1 MATVHS
7 TLRAEHPALAALL
20 RLVIVA
26 LTLAT
31 AAIHASLGGLLFALN
46 AIGYTTLAVLLVLPG
61 PLGEIRWLV
70 RLALAG
76 FTAVTI
82 AGWLLVGAR
91 FPLAYIDKGIE
102 VVLLGFLA
110 FEVWLIDGGPIGIAR
125 RLRGVLGSLARV
137 ARGRP

>member
-7 TLRAEHPALAALL
+7 TLRIEHPALAALL

-31 AAIHASLGGLLFALN
+31 AAIHASLGGLLFTLN
-46 AIGYTTLAVLLVLPG
+46 AIGYTTLSVLMVLPG
-61 PLGEIRWLV
+61 PLRDIRWLV

-76 FTAVTI
+76 FTALTVG
-82 AGWLLVGAR
+82 GWLLLGAR

-110 FEVWLIDGGPIGIAR
+110 FELWLIDGGPIEITR
-125 RLRGVLGSLARV
+125 RLRGVLRSLARV
-137 ARGRP
+137 ARSRP